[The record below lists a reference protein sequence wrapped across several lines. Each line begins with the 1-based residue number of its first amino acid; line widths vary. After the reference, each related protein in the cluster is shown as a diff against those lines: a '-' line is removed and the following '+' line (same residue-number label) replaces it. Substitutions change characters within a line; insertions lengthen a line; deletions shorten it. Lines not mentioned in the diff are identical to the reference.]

1 MKKMATFFEEKDG
14 GVVCNL
20 CPHKCFLKNGQT
32 GICGVRFNENG
43 ILFTKNYGDI
53 SSISMDPIE
62 KKPLYHFSPGTEIL
76 SVGTW
81 GCNLKCKFCQNWE
94 ISQEKPA
101 IKVVTP
107 DQLVQ
112 IALSRG
118 SKGIAYTYSEPI
130 VWYEFV
136 LDTSRIAHKKGLYN
150 VLVTNGYIEIEPLK
164 LLLQNIDAMNIDL
177 KGFNSEFYEKECL
190 GDYESVLKVIK
201 FAYDYG
207 VHVEVTTLVIPG
219 KNDNEEELVRE
230 FETLSKIS
238 KDIPLHLTR
247 YFPAYKYD
255 IPPTPVDELKKLYLL
270 AKEFLNFVYIGNIFE
285 SEYESTICPECN
297 TPLIIREGYDVKILN
312 LTKEGKCKI
321 CGREIVRI

>member
-1 MKKMATFFEEKDG
+1 MATFFEEKDG
-14 GVVCNL
+14 GVICNL

-177 KGFNSEFYEKECL
+177 KGFNSEFYKKECL

-230 FETLSKIS
+230 FEALSKIS

>member
-1 MKKMATFFEEKDG
+1 MATFFEEKDG
-14 GVVCNL
+14 GVICNL

>member
-14 GVVCNL
+14 GVICNL

>member
-14 GVVCNL
+14 GVICNL

-177 KGFNSEFYEKECL
+177 KGFNSEFYKKECL
-190 GDYESVLKVIK
+190 GDYE
-201 FAYDYG
+201 
-207 VHVEVTTLVIPG
+207 
-219 KNDNEEELVRE
+219 
-230 FETLSKIS
+230 
-238 KDIPLHLTR
+238 
-247 YFPAYKYD
+247 
-255 IPPTPVDELKKLYLL
+255 
-270 AKEFLNFVYIGNIFE
+270 
-285 SEYESTICPECN
+285 
-297 TPLIIREGYDVKILN
+297 
-312 LTKEGKCKI
+312 
-321 CGREIVRI
+321 

>member
-20 CPHKCFLKNGQT
+20 CPHKCFLKEGQV
-32 GICGVRFNENG
+32 GICGVRINENG
-43 ILFTKNYGDI
+43 ILYTKNYGDI
-53 SSISMDPIE
+53 SSIAMDPIE
-62 KKPLYHFSPGTEIL
+62 KKPLYHFNPGSQIL

-81 GCNLKCKFCQNWE
+81 ACNFKCKFCQNWE
-94 ISQEKPA
+94 ISQNKPQV
-101 IKVVTP
+101 KVVTP

-112 IALSRG
+112 IAITRG

-177 KGFNSEFYEKECL
+177 KGFNDEFYKKECL
-190 GDYESVLKVIK
+190 GDYKNVLEVIK
-201 FAYDYG
+201 FAYEYG
-207 VHVEVTTLVIPG
+207 VHVEVTTLIIPG
-219 KNDNEEELVRE
+219 KNDREKDLINE
-230 FETLSKIS
+230 FQALSEIS
-238 KDIPLHLTR
+238 KDIPLHLSR
-247 YFPAYKYD
+247 YFPAYKYE
-255 IPPTPVDELKKLYLL
+255 IPPTPVEKLKKIYLL
-270 AKEFLNFVYIGNIFE
+270 AKEFLNFVYVGNVFDP
-285 SEYESTICPECN
+285 EYETTICPECN
-297 TPLIIREGYDVKILN
+297 TPVILREGYDVKILN

>member
-14 GVVCNL
+14 GVICNL

-177 KGFNSEFYEKECL
+177 KGFNSEFYKKECL

-230 FETLSKIS
+230 FEALSKIS

-247 YFPAYKYD
+247 YFPAYKFD

>member
-14 GVVCNL
+14 GVICNL

-177 KGFNSEFYEKECL
+177 KGFNSEFYKKECL

-230 FETLSKIS
+230 FEALSKIS

>member
-14 GVVCNL
+14 GVICNL

-177 KGFNSEFYEKECL
+177 KGFNSEFYKKECL

-247 YFPAYKYD
+247 YFPAYKFD

>member
-177 KGFNSEFYEKECL
+177 KGFNSEFYKKECL

-230 FETLSKIS
+230 FEALSKIS

>member
-14 GVVCNL
+14 GVICNL

-177 KGFNSEFYEKECL
+177 KGFNSEFYKKECL

>member
-177 KGFNSEFYEKECL
+177 KGFNSEFYKKECL

-230 FETLSKIS
+230 FEALSKIS

-297 TPLIIREGYDVKILN
+297 TPLIVREGYDVKILN